1 MADPAAV
8 AELKVKRV
16 ADYDDV
22 VRDYRKRVGNLAN
35 LGFQFNRD
43 CGKAI
48 EAVMAKSA
56 TKS

>member
-1 MADPAAV
+1 V
-8 AELKVKRV
+8 
-16 ADYDDV
+16 
-22 VRDYRKRVGNLAN
+22 
-35 LGFQFNRD
+35 GFQFNRD